1 MRLRPGPSCNECRTP
16 VVAALC
22 ILFVS
27 PLSVAQT
34 PPVLPSPGNVA
45 GIVTDSSGSVIVS
58 AIVTLQP
65 AAADSGRTTLTDAS
79 GSFQFSAVAPG
90 AYSLTIIALGFTDR
104 KIDVSVVSGENPSLP
119 PAVLEVAP
127 AIAKVDVSLPPHE
140 LAAQQ
145 VHQEEKQRLIGIFPN
160 FYVSYQSNAAP
171 LTAAQK
177 FQLGW
182 RTLIDPETIISTAIG
197 AGISQARNS
206 NHQFGQG
213 SEGYSRRFGASY
225 ADTASGVLIGHVL
238 TQSVFHQD
246 PRYFYKGTG
255 GFGSRF
261 LYAIAT
267 AFVCKGDNGHWQFDY
282 STVIGHLASG
292 EIATLYY
299 PASSRTGRRLFDD
312 VLLGFSGRAQG
323 HLLQEFVYRKFT
335 THAPKILA
343 RNQPILRDGTPVS
356 LISVEDLR
364 SAAAQTG
371 KPVTFV
377 VAKDLEVSG
386 VLAAK
391 AGSQATGQVSYAPAP
406 AAAGPNSIQLSLEN
420 VHLKVSGKEVLLRSS
435 PQKGGADPL
444 EYHWVED
451 TGRIALVLYVAQNVA
466 LLPPQ

>member
-1 MRLRPGPSCNECRTP
+1 MRLRPGRSYPGCPTA

-22 ILFVS
+22 IL
-27 PLSVAQT
+27 SVAPPSAAQT
-34 PPVLPSPGNVA
+34 PTDGPAPGSVA
-45 GIVTDSSGSVIVS
+45 GTVTDSSGSIIVS
-58 AIVTLQP
+58 AVVALQP
-65 AAADSGRTTLTDAS
+65 AGGDAPRTTITDSS
-79 GSFQFSAVAPG
+79 GAFHFSAVAPG
-90 AYSLTIIALGFTDR
+90 AYSLAIVAPGFTDR
-104 KIDVSVVSGENPSLP
+104 KIDVSVVPGENPPLA

-127 AIAKVDVSLPPHE
+127 AVSKVNVTLPPHE

-145 VHQEEKQRLIGIFPN
+145 VHQEEQQRLIGIFPN

-171 LTAAQK
+171 LTPAQK

-182 RTLIDPETIISTAIG
+182 KTIIDPETIISIAIG
-197 AGISQARNS
+197 AGISQVRNS

-213 SEGYSRRFGASY
+213 TEGYARRFGASY
-225 ADTASGVLIGHVL
+225 ADTASGVFIGHVL
-238 TQSVFHQD
+238 TQAVFHQD

-255 GFGSRF
+255 SFGSRF

-299 PASSRTGRRLFDD
+299 PASSRTGLRLFHD

-335 THAPKILA
+335 THAPKMLV

-364 SAAAQTG
+364 STTAQNG
-371 KPVTFV
+371 RPVTFV
-377 VAKDLEVSG
+377 LSKDLEVSG

-391 AGSQATGQVSYAPAP
+391 AGSQATGQANYAPAP
-406 AAAGPNSIQLSLEN
+406 PAAGANSIQLSLEN
-420 VHLKVSGKEVLLRSS
+420 VHLKVGGKDVLLRSS
-435 PQKGGADPL
+435 PEKGGAGAL
-444 EYHWVED
+444 EYHWVEE